1 MRKEKVCVVWLER
14 NLRLQDNYALF
25 EAVKT
30 GHKVVFLYIFDPE
43 ILEEFSLKDDRR
55 ISYIHYHLTQ
65 INQTLNGFGA
75 NIIVMHQSVFKSF
88 EDLQNHFDIQQVF
101 AVRDYEPKRIKRNE
115 VLRGFL
121 NSKGIGIR
129 FLCDRILIEVDQ
141 IVKKDSTAYK
151 VYGHYAKAYKKE
163 LAHRQIKNYKV
174 ELSRDLLL
182 VDFPWELPSLQEL
195 GFIASQRVFAKITL
209 EPEILKEYAQSRD
222 IPALD
227 ATSHIGIALVY
238 GTLSIRECFSYALK
252 YSSVWLDQLIWR
264 EFFIQI
270 LYHFPLVELNCF
282 KDKYQG
288 IVWRNNLEEFELW
301 CQGKTGYP
309 LVDAGIRELRATG
322 FMQNRV
328 RMVVASF
335 LCKHLLID
343 YRWGEAFFAQYLM
356 DYELASNNGNW
367 QWCSSTG
374 CDSVPYFRIFN
385 PTLQAKRFDP
395 DNTYI
400 EKWVPEAFTKDYC
413 LPIVDHQEA
422 RLRAIQ
428 CYKNVIIP

>member
-1 MRKEKVCVVWLER
+1 MEKQKITVVWLER

-30 GHKVVFLYIFDPE
+30 GHKIVFLYVFDPQ

-55 ISYIHYHLTQ
+55 INYIHYHLTQ
-65 INQTLNGFGA
+65 INKALNAFGA
-75 NIIVMHQSVFKSF
+75 NIIVKHQSVFKAF
-88 EDLQNHFDIQQVF
+88 EDLQNRFDIQQVF
-101 AVRDYEPKRIKRNE
+101 AVKDYEPRRIKRN
-115 VLRGFL
+115 VALKDFL
-121 NSKGIGIR
+121 YSKGISIR

-141 IVKKDSTAYK
+141 IVKNDSTAYK
-151 VYGHYAKAYKKE
+151 VYSYYAKAYKKE
-163 LAHRQIKNYKV
+163 LAQIQIKSYKV
-174 ELSRDLLL
+174 ELSKELLL
-182 VDFPWELPSLQEL
+182 VDYPWELPSLQEL
-195 GFIASQRVFAKITL
+195 GFITSQKIFTNVTL
-209 EPEILKEYAQSRD
+209 DPEILKEYSQTRD

-238 GTLSIRECFSYALK
+238 GTLSIRECFIYAIK

-270 LYHFPLVELNCF
+270 LYHFPSVELNCF
-282 KDKYQG
+282 KAKYQG
-288 IVWRNNLEEFELW
+288 IAWRNNLEEFELW

-309 LVDAGIRELRATG
+309 LVDAGIRELRTTG

-343 YRWGEAFFAQYLM
+343 YRWGEAFFAQYLI

-374 CDSVPYFRIFN
+374 CDSAPYFRIFN
-385 PTLQAKRFDP
+385 PSLQAKRFDP
-395 DNTYI
+395 DNIYI
-400 EKWVPEAFTKDYC
+400 QKWVPEAFTSDYS

-428 CYKNVIIP
+428 CYKKALTP

>member
-1 MRKEKVCVVWLER
+1 MEKQKITVVWLER

-25 EAVKT
+25 EASKT
-30 GHKVVFLYIFDPE
+30 GHKIVFLYVFDPQ

-55 ISYIHYHLTQ
+55 INYIHYHLTQ
-65 INQTLNGFGA
+65 INKTLNVFGA
-75 NIIVMHQSVFKSF
+75 NIIAMHQSVFKAF
-88 EDLQNHFDIQQVF
+88 EDLQNCFDIQQVF
-101 AVRDYEPKRIKRNE
+101 AVRDYEPRRVKRNIA
-115 VLRGFL
+115 LKDFL
-121 NSKGIGIR
+121 FNKGIAIR

-141 IVKKDSTAYK
+141 IVKNDSTAYK
-151 VYGHYAKAYKKE
+151 VYSYYAKAYKKL
-163 LAHRQIKNYKV
+163 LAQIQIKSYKV
-174 ELSRDLLL
+174 ELSKELLL
-182 VDFPWELPSLQEL
+182 VDYPWELPSLQEL
-195 GFIASQRVFAKITL
+195 GFITSQKVFTNVTL
-209 EPEILKEYAQSRD
+209 DPEILKEYGQTRD

-238 GTLSIRECFSYALK
+238 GTLSIRECFCYAQK

-270 LYHFPLVELNCF
+270 LYHFPSVELNCF
-282 KDKYQG
+282 KQKYQG
-288 IVWRNNLEEFELW
+288 VAWRNNLEEFELW

-309 LVDAGIRELRATG
+309 LVDAGIRELRTTG

-343 YRWGEAFFAQYLM
+343 YRWGEAFFAQYLI

-385 PTLQAKRFDP
+385 PSIQAKRFDP
-395 DNTYI
+395 DNIYI
-400 EKWVPEAFTKDYC
+400 QKWVPEAFTDDYC

-428 CYKNVIIP
+428 CYKKALTS